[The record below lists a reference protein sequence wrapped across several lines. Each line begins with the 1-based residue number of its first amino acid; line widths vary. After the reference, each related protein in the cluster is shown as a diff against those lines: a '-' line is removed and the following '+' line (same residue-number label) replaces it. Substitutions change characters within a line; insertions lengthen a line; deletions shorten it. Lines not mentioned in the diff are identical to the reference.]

1 MRFKIKLRKFNVNL
15 TFPLL
20 EKNENEIIQS
30 HGNLKSIWI
39 RNAIMPLPCDNATVM
54 FSVKL
59 FFIIS

>member
-15 TFPLL
+15 TFALL

-39 RNAIMPLPCDNATVM
+39 RNAIMPLP
-54 FSVKL
+54 
-59 FFIIS
+59 

>member
-15 TFPLL
+15 TFVLL

-39 RNAIMPLPCDNATVM
+39 RNAIMPLSC
-54 FSVKL
+54 FQWR
-59 FFIIS
+59 FFL